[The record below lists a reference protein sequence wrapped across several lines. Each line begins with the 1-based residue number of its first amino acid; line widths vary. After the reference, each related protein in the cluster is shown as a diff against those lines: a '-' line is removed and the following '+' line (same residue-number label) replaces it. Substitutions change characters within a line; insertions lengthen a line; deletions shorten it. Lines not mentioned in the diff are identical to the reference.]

1 MKRSRQRGFAYI
13 AAVVLLIVVAGVVVS
28 LLRLTATQQSTVNQ
42 TLLGVR
48 ASQAARA
55 GVEWMFYRL
64 AYDGALGCPAAP
76 PETEFLADTGFRVT
90 VICTTPTDPFKE
102 GEQPAGTATEKY
114 VYRIESIA
122 FNGNVTQAE
131 YVERRRIATI
141 CMTKAGGIC

>member
-1 MKRSRQRGFAYI
+1 MNRMRERGFAYI

-64 AYDGALGCPAAP
+64 AYDGVTTCPAAP

-90 VICTTPTDPFKE
+90 VNCAVREFKE

-122 FNGNVTQAE
+122 YNGNVTQAD
-131 YVERRRIATI
+131 YVERRRIATV